1 MPSLRHAPGIPGI
14 QTRASG
20 SIRMDDTTSSL
31 TVFTMDLDD
40 LRQRV
45 ETACEAI
52 ARVRA
57 RLHPL
62 LEQILEVPLKVA
74 SAHDTG
80 AIVAAEGEPSMAAE
94 QPPATAAA
102 PPQEGR
108 ARQETDPAVDRAER
122 DQAFAALGQCI
133 ELVTA
138 LLPGLVS
145 LTPEER
151 RRMEANRPDKEAMDE
166 FLENYVPPPRLPD
179 TAPTAE
185 ELMVE
190 RARDLGRRSELIH
203 RVQAAFQPLVKD
215 LMRAHD
221 LLNLRLGR
229 FGVSAE
235 PTGNN

>member
-1 MPSLRHAPGIPGI
+1 M
-14 QTRASG
+14 
-20 SIRMDDTTSSL
+20 DTTSTL
-31 TVFTMDLDD
+31 TVFTMELDD

-52 ARVRA
+52 AQVRA
-57 RLHPL
+57 RLHPF
-62 LEQILEVPLKVA
+62 LEEILSPEAPPKA
-74 SAHDTG
+74 AAGDDTG
-80 AIVAAEGEPSMAAE
+80 AAVTAGGERPIAPAAGP
-94 QPPATAAA
+94 PPATAA
-102 PPQEGR
+102 PREER
-108 ARQETDPAVDRAER
+108 AQREKESAADRGER
-122 DQAFAALGQCI
+122 EEAFAALGQCI

-166 FLENYVPPPRLPD
+166 FLENYVPPERLPD

-190 RARDLGRRSELIH
+190 QARELGQRSALIGK
-203 RVQAAFQPLVKD
+203 VQAAFKPLVND
-215 LMRAHD
+215 LIRAHD

-229 FGVSAE
+229 FGTGAE
-235 PTGNN
+235 PEGNN